1 MGSWEEL
8 NVLVSWRARKTGI
21 AEENVKAISGKT
33 RTEESREVLTRSFYG
48 PCQSSF

>member
-1 MGSWEEL
+1 MESWEEL
-8 NVLVSWRARKTGI
+8 NVLVSWRARKAGI
-21 AEENVKAISGKT
+21 AEESPGKT